1 MSIYKDAEVFD
12 IRRLRQFV
20 ENPAW
25 RDLHNSVFFDTC
37 HPHKMGH
44 TDFTDEDAIKTH
56 QPRVMQWILGLHRK
70 TEDDVK
76 VYGAGFVHLD

>member
-1 MSIYKDAEVFD
+1 MSIYKDAKVFD
-12 IRRLRQFV
+12 ILRLRLFV
-20 ENPAW
+20 EDPAW
-25 RDLHNSVFFDTC
+25 FYLYNSVYFDTC

-76 VYGAGFVHLD
+76 VYDV